1 MNKSYLAWR
10 LITFALL
17 TQFSAAILGDDAPNL
32 DKDCTDPAN
41 LASDA
46 CSLWFSVD
54 ACKDVQPGDSC
65 PHHPPYIKHIGTI
78 PAHSYHTV
86 FNAVYDSCDTSKGP
100 GHWLVVPNYP
110 VIGVED
116 HAHRDPRSWS
126 LAWDLARNENIPTED
141 IALAIN
147 PLPKRSKHQLHIHI
161 GKLMNNMKSA
171 INNQQ
176 TVPHDGHWHQVRLGN
191 ITYSA
196 IFDDGPFTDPF
207 TMVSKKVGEENMA
220 CNGIIIAG
228 SKSGFYVL
236 HTGGIYNNGS
246 NPCTYSVFVEGQ
258 LNYSCPP

>member
-17 TQFSAAILGDDAPNL
+17 IQFSAAILGDDAPNL
-32 DKDCTDPAN
+32 NKDCTDPAN

-46 CSLWFSVD
+46 CSLWLSVED
-54 ACKDVQPGDSC
+54 CKDVQPGDSC

-78 PAHSYHTV
+78 PAHYHTV

-126 LAWDLARNENIPTED
+126 LAWDLAKDENIPTEN

-161 GKLMNNMKSA
+161 GKLMDDMKSA
-171 INNQQ
+171 INNNQI
-176 TVPHDGHWHQVRLGN
+176 VPHDGHWHQVKLGN

-207 TMVSKKVGEENMA
+207 TMVSKKVGEENMV

-236 HTGGIYNNGS
+236 HTGGTYNGGS